1 MSMGTVFHV
10 IGWALFGLVVGV
22 IARFLVPGKQ
32 PMSLLM
38 TILLGVVGSFVG
50 GGISWLIWGNPEGA
64 YNPGGWIMSIVGAII
79 LVLIYSRV
87 VAARGAR

>member
-1 MSMGTVFHV
+1 MGTVFHI
-10 IGWALFGLVVGV
+10 IGWALFGLIVGL
-22 IARFLVPGKQ
+22 IARFLVPGRQ

-38 TILLGVVGSFVG
+38 TTLLGVVGSFVG
-50 GGISWLIWGNPEGA
+50 GGISWLIWGDPEGT

-87 VAARGAR
+87 VAARAR

>member
-1 MSMGTVFHV
+1 
-10 IGWALFGLVVGV
+10 
-22 IARFLVPGKQ
+22 
-32 PMSLLM
+32 MSLLM

-50 GGISWLIWGNPEGA
+50 GGISWLIWGDPEGT

-87 VAARGAR
+87 VAARGPR

>member
-1 MSMGTVFHV
+1 MGTIFHI
-10 IGWALFGLVVGV
+10 IGWLLFGLIVGA

-38 TILLGVVGSFVG
+38 TALLGVVGSFLG
-50 GGISWLIWGNPEGA
+50 GGIAWLIWGNPEGT

-79 LVLIYSRV
+79 AVLIYARV
-87 VAARGAR
+87 ITARKAG